1 MKVKDFIDFI
11 KLPPNILAAV
21 SLVSGIIL
29 FIPDKLAKKMYM
41 HDFRND
47 YGFIV
52 SIVFLISFSILLVL
66 LTTTIY
72 KKIDKK
78 IKYRLLKKKQIKY
91 LLNAEKSKVKLL
103 KKFIKAETHTLQ
115 INQNDGLTVELAHF
129 GFIAMAGSTQ
139 AVDFGYN
146 NEMYVIYFLQP
157 WVINLINENDELKK
171 IYM

>member
-1 MKVKDFIDFI
+1 MKVKDFIEFI
-11 KLPPNILAAV
+11 KLPPNLLAAV
-21 SLVSGIIL
+21 SIVAGIIL

-41 HDFRND
+41 YDFRNN

-52 SIVFLISFSILLVL
+52 SIIFLISISILIVL
-66 LTTTIY
+66 LITVIY
-72 KKIDKK
+72 KTIDKK
-78 IKYRLLKKKQIKY
+78 IKYRLLKKKQIIY

-103 KKFIKAETHTLQ
+103 KNFIKDETHTLQ

-129 GFIAMAGSTQ
+129 GIISMAGGSQ
-139 AVDFGYN
+139 AVDLGYN

-157 WVINLINENDELKK
+157 WVIKLINENDELKK